1 MTTDPN
7 DWRTPYAGPVK
18 AVVLDWAGT
27 VVDHG
32 SLAPMGAFQ
41 KAFAQFGVAISIAD
55 ARGPM
60 GMAKADH
67 IRLVGR
73 TVNTAWRAR
82 HGRDFAEAD
91 VQAIFDVFEPMNVA
105 AIRDHAALIP
115 GAREALA
122 ALAARGIRI
131 GTTTGYTRPIMAE
144 LAPLAAA
151 QGFAPE
157 VIVCAGDL
165 AAGRPAPLQMWHAM
179 AAMGVWPAAAVV
191 KLDDTPPGIGE
202 ARAAG
207 CWAVGVALTGNI
219 AGLPAAELAA
229 LPEEERAALRARATD
244 ELAVAGAHMVIDS
257 IADLPAAITA
267 IELRLAR
274 GEAPATLVMP
284 ATKP

>member
-1 MTTDPN
+1 MN
-7 DWRTPYAGPVK
+7 DWRQPYAGPVR
-18 AVVLDWAGT
+18 AVILDWAGT

-32 SLAPMGAFQ
+32 SRAPMGAFVR
-41 KAFAQFGVAISIAD
+41 AFAEMGVAISIAD

-67 IRLVGR
+67 IRAVGAAIAP
-73 TVNTAWRAR
+73 AWRAR
-82 HGRDFAEAD
+82 HGRDFSEAD
-91 VQAIFDVFEPMNVA
+91 VQAIFDIFEPMNVA

-131 GTTTGYTRPIMAE
+131 GSTTGYTRPIMAE

-151 QGFAPE
+151 QGFVPE
-157 VIVCAGDL
+157 VVVCAGDL

-179 AAMGVWPAAAVV
+179 AALGVWPAAAVV

-219 AGLPAAELAA
+219 AGWSAEELAAVSPEARDAARARATAELAA
-229 LPEEERAALRARATD
+229 
-244 ELAVAGAHMVIDS
+244 AGAHLVIDS
-257 IADLPAAITA
+257 IADLPAAIAA
-267 IELRLAR
+267 IERRMAE
-274 GEAPATLVMP
+274 GEAPD
-284 ATKP
+284 